1 MVRCRLNK
9 DWTNAVKYEQ
19 MYLEFVKESTL
30 EAKELM
36 ETESSNRL
44 KEYSKNLMMKM
55 SMKSLLG

>member
-1 MVRCRLNK
+1 MRCRLNK